1 MYQKVTLNII
11 LQPKKKFEKNR
22 SRKVKKSDFFGF
34 WTPEM
39 GSKRVNL
46 GSKISNSRSVD
57 FFRFFRIF
65 SDFFEFFF
73 EKVVFF
79 QAFRPNFRPDGPIL
93 ETRKPQNKIFQT
105 QKRGYAKFKENRQSR
120 FGWAQNY
127 LFLYKTQI
135 IPLQKQIHTQTGK
148 VDTTFLSTPR
158 FACVTLI
165 FTFYNQNQHSAR
177 FSLHNP
183 VFELEN

>member
-1 MYQKVTLNII
+1 
-11 LQPKKKFEKNR
+11 
-22 SRKVKKSDFFGF
+22 
-34 WTPEM
+34 M
-39 GSKRVNL
+39 GSKGVNL

-79 QAFRPNFRPDGPIL
+79 QAFRPNFRPDGLIL

-120 FGWAQNY
+120 FGHYQKL
-127 LFLYKTQI
+127 LFLYKTGI
-135 IPLQKQIHTQTGK
+135 LPLQKWIHTHRKGGYEISSYAS
-148 VDTTFLSTPR
+148 LR
-158 FACVTLI
+158 
-165 FTFYNQNQHSAR
+165 SAKEISHYLA
-177 FSLHNP
+177 FSAVL
-183 VFELEN
+183 LKLW

>member
-1 MYQKVTLNII
+1 
-11 LQPKKKFEKNR
+11 
-22 SRKVKKSDFFGF
+22 
-34 WTPEM
+34 M
-39 GSKRVNL
+39 GSKGVNL
-46 GSKISNSRSVD
+46 GSKISNSRLVD

-120 FGWAQNY
+120 FGHTQDI
-127 LFLYKTQI
+127 LFLYKTGI
-135 IPLQKQIHTQTGK
+135 LPLQKWIHTHTGK
-148 VDTTFLSTPR
+148 VDTKFLPTPR
-158 FACVTLI
+158 FARRKKFLITLC
-165 FTFYNQNQHSAR
+165 HS
-177 FSLHNP
+177 SILHLNYP
-183 VFELEN
+183 NKVLK